1 MRVVVGIITD
11 NEEILLLKKNNPDWQ
26 KGLYNGIGGKVE
38 LNTTPLETIIKK
50 CQEELGVN
58 ISNWIELDSEISS
71 SGIEIVYFL
80 TTLNEGEIK
89 KLQSQTDER
98 AELFSINNLPTN
110 ILQDLKIQIERQF
123 FKPKNKM
130 NRKTKLLIYILIP
143 IFIILLSLM
152 IVGKIKTGSFLY
164 YLTDK
169 KEDMDKDK
177 SVEFI
182 KGFKLKSQL
191 SHIVNHKFLYKK
203 ASLNPI
209 NRHFLI

>member
-11 NEEILLLKKNNPDWQ
+11 NKEILLLLKKNNPDWQ

-182 KGFKLKSQL
+182 KGFKLKL
-191 SHIVNHKFLYKK
+191 FGE
-203 ASLNPI
+203 
-209 NRHFLI
+209 

>member
-1 MRVVVGIITD
+1 MMRVVVGIITD
-11 NEEILLLKKNNPDWQ
+11 NKEILLLKKNNPDWQ

-177 SVEFI
+177 SAEFI
-182 KGFKLKSQL
+182 KGFKLKL
-191 SHIVNHKFLYKK
+191 FGD
-203 ASLNPI
+203 
-209 NRHFLI
+209 

>member
-182 KGFKLKSQL
+182 KGFKSKL
-191 SHIVNHKFLYKK
+191 FGD
-203 ASLNPI
+203 
-209 NRHFLI
+209 

>member
-1 MRVVVGIITD
+1 MMRVVVGIITD

-110 ILQDLKIQIERQF
+110 IFQDLKIQIERQF

-169 KEDMDKDK
+169 KEDIDKDK

-182 KGFKLKSQL
+182 KGFKSKL
-191 SHIVNHKFLYKK
+191 FGD
-203 ASLNPI
+203 
-209 NRHFLI
+209 

>member
-11 NEEILLLKKNNPDWQ
+11 NKEILLLRKNNPDWQ

-152 IVGKIKTGSFLY
+152 IVVKVKTGSFLY

-182 KGFKLKSQL
+182 KGFKSKL
-191 SHIVNHKFLYKK
+191 FGE
-203 ASLNPI
+203 
-209 NRHFLI
+209 

>member
-1 MRVVVGIITD
+1 MMRVVVGIITD

-110 ILQDLKIQIERQF
+110 ILQDLKIQIVRQF

-182 KGFKLKSQL
+182 KGFKLKL
-191 SHIVNHKFLYKK
+191 FGE
-203 ASLNPI
+203 
-209 NRHFLI
+209 

>member
-11 NEEILLLKKNNPDWQ
+11 NEEILLLRKNNPDWQ

-182 KGFKLKSQL
+182 KGFKSKL
-191 SHIVNHKFLYKK
+191 FGE
-203 ASLNPI
+203 
-209 NRHFLI
+209 

>member
-177 SVEFI
+177 SAEFI
-182 KGFKLKSQL
+182 KGFKLKL
-191 SHIVNHKFLYKK
+191 FGD
-203 ASLNPI
+203 
-209 NRHFLI
+209 

>member
-1 MRVVVGIITD
+1 MRVVVSIITD
-11 NEEILLLKKNNPDWQ
+11 NKEILLLKKNNPDWQ

-38 LNTTPLETIIKK
+38 LNATPLETIIKK

-123 FKPKNKM
+123 FKLKNKM

-143 IFIILLSLM
+143 IFVILLSLM

-164 YLTDK
+164 CLTDK

-177 SVEFI
+177 SAEFI
-182 KGFKLKSQL
+182 KGFKSKL
-191 SHIVNHKFLYKK
+191 FGE
-203 ASLNPI
+203 
-209 NRHFLI
+209 

>member
-11 NEEILLLKKNNPDWQ
+11 NKEILLLKKNNPDWQ
-26 KGLYNGIGGKVE
+26 RGLYNGIGGKVE

-50 CQEELGVN
+50 CQEELGAN

-110 ILQDLKIQIERQF
+110 ILQDLKIQIDRQF

-177 SVEFI
+177 SAEFI
-182 KGFKLKSQL
+182 KGFKSKL
-191 SHIVNHKFLYKK
+191 FGE
-203 ASLNPI
+203 
-209 NRHFLI
+209 

>member
-1 MRVVVGIITD
+1 MRVVVGIVTD
-11 NEEILLLKKNNPDWQ
+11 NKEILLLKKNNPDWQ

-177 SVEFI
+177 SAEFI
-182 KGFKLKSQL
+182 KGFKLKL
-191 SHIVNHKFLYKK
+191 FGE
-203 ASLNPI
+203 
-209 NRHFLI
+209 

>member
-11 NEEILLLKKNNPDWQ
+11 NKEILLLKKNNPDWQ

-50 CQEELGVN
+50 CQQELGVN

-182 KGFKLKSQL
+182 KGFKLKL
-191 SHIVNHKFLYKK
+191 FGE
-203 ASLNPI
+203 
-209 NRHFLI
+209 

>member
-11 NEEILLLKKNNPDWQ
+11 NKEILLLKKNNPDWQ

-38 LNTTPLETIIKK
+38 LNTTPFETIIKK

-152 IVGKIKTGSFLY
+152 ILGKIKTGSFLY

-182 KGFKLKSQL
+182 KGFKSKL
-191 SHIVNHKFLYKK
+191 FGE
-203 ASLNPI
+203 
-209 NRHFLI
+209 

>member
-1 MRVVVGIITD
+1 MMRVVVGIITD

-50 CQEELGVN
+50 SEEDLGIN
-58 ISNWIELDSEISS
+58 ISNWRELDSEISS

-169 KEDMDKDK
+169 KEDIDKDK

-182 KGFKLKSQL
+182 KGFKSKL
-191 SHIVNHKFLYKK
+191 FGE
-203 ASLNPI
+203 
-209 NRHFLI
+209 

>member
-11 NEEILLLKKNNPDWQ
+11 NKEILLLKKNNPDWQ

-169 KEDMDKDK
+169 KEDIDKDK

-182 KGFKLKSQL
+182 KGFKSKL
-191 SHIVNHKFLYKK
+191 FGD
-203 ASLNPI
+203 
-209 NRHFLI
+209 

>member
-1 MRVVVGIITD
+1 MMRVVVGIITD

-182 KGFKLKSQL
+182 KGFKSKL
-191 SHIVNHKFLYKK
+191 FGD
-203 ASLNPI
+203 
-209 NRHFLI
+209 

>member
-11 NEEILLLKKNNPDWQ
+11 NKEILLLKKNNPDWQ

-110 ILQDLKIQIERQF
+110 ILQDLKIQIVRQF

-169 KEDMDKDK
+169 KEDIDKDK

-182 KGFKLKSQL
+182 KGFKLKL
-191 SHIVNHKFLYKK
+191 FGE
-203 ASLNPI
+203 
-209 NRHFLI
+209 

>member
-1 MRVVVGIITD
+1 MMRVVVGIITD
-11 NEEILLLKKNNPDWQ
+11 NKEILLLKKNNPDWQ

-143 IFIILLSLM
+143 IFIILISLM

-169 KEDMDKDK
+169 KVDIDKDK

-182 KGFKLKSQL
+182 KGFKLKL
-191 SHIVNHKFLYKK
+191 FGE
-203 ASLNPI
+203 
-209 NRHFLI
+209 

>member
-1 MRVVVGIITD
+1 MMRVVVGIITD

-50 CQEELGVN
+50 CQEKLGVN

-182 KGFKLKSQL
+182 KGFKLKL
-191 SHIVNHKFLYKK
+191 FGE
-203 ASLNPI
+203 
-209 NRHFLI
+209 

>member
-1 MRVVVGIITD
+1 MMRVVVGIVTD

-182 KGFKLKSQL
+182 KGFKLKL
-191 SHIVNHKFLYKK
+191 FGE
-203 ASLNPI
+203 
-209 NRHFLI
+209 

>member
-11 NEEILLLKKNNPDWQ
+11 NKEILLLKKNNPDWQ

-169 KEDMDKDK
+169 KEDIDKDK
-177 SVEFI
+177 SIEFI
-182 KGFKLKSQL
+182 KGFKLKL
-191 SHIVNHKFLYKK
+191 FGE
-203 ASLNPI
+203 
-209 NRHFLI
+209 

>member
-11 NEEILLLKKNNPDWQ
+11 NKEILLLRKNNPDWQ

-50 CQEELGVN
+50 CEEDLGIN
-58 ISNWIELDSEISS
+58 ISNWRELDSEISS

-182 KGFKLKSQL
+182 KGFKSKL
-191 SHIVNHKFLYKK
+191 FGE
-203 ASLNPI
+203 
-209 NRHFLI
+209 

>member
-58 ISNWIELDSEISS
+58 ILNWIELDSEISS

-169 KEDMDKDK
+169 KEDIDKDK

-182 KGFKLKSQL
+182 KGFKSKL
-191 SHIVNHKFLYKK
+191 FGE
-203 ASLNPI
+203 
-209 NRHFLI
+209 

>member
-11 NEEILLLKKNNPDWQ
+11 NKEILLLKKNNPDWQ

-58 ISNWIELDSEISS
+58 ILNWIELDSEISS

-110 ILQDLKIQIERQF
+110 ILQDLKIQIDRQF

-177 SVEFI
+177 SAEFI
-182 KGFKLKSQL
+182 KGFKSKL
-191 SHIVNHKFLYKK
+191 FGD
-203 ASLNPI
+203 
-209 NRHFLI
+209 

>member
-11 NEEILLLKKNNPDWQ
+11 NKEILLLRKNNPDWQ

-110 ILQDLKIQIERQF
+110 ILQDLKVQIDRQF
-123 FKPKNKM
+123 FKPKKKM
-130 NRKTKLLIYILIP
+130 NRKTKLLIFILIP

-182 KGFKLKSQL
+182 KGFKLKL
-191 SHIVNHKFLYKK
+191 FGE
-203 ASLNPI
+203 
-209 NRHFLI
+209 